1 MTRIVFM
8 GTPDF
13 AVPTLNRLI
22 QHYDVVGVVT
32 QPDRPAGRGAALKAP
47 PVKELALAHSVP
59 VLQPEKLRHVL
70 DELRAWQADV
80 FVVAAFGQILPQKV
94 LDIPPKG
101 CINVHGSLL
110 PRWRGAAPIHAAIRA
125 GDHETGITIMQMDA
139 GLDTGPMLSKRSLAI
154 APDETGQSLHDKMAQ
169 LGAELLRDTLPAY
182 LRGEIVPQPQDD
194 SQATYAP
201 QINKDEG
208 RLDWTRSAAEL
219 ERLVRAF
226 TPWPGT
232 FTTWQGKQ
240 LKIHRAALA
249 EGQAEAGQ
257 IVALDDGSCAVG
269 TGEGLLRLLEVQ
281 LEGKKRLPIGEFL
294 RGQADF
300 IGGRL
305 DNDA

>member
-8 GTPDF
+8 GTPEF
-13 AVPTLNRLI
+13 AVPTLNMLI
-22 QHYDVVGVVT
+22 QHHDVVGVVT

-47 PVKELALAHSVP
+47 PIKEVALAHAIP
-59 VLQPEKLRHVL
+59 ILQPQKLRHVV
-70 DELRAWQADV
+70 DELRDWQADL

-94 LDIPPKG
+94 LDIPPQG

-110 PRWRGAAPIHAAIRA
+110 PRWRGAAPIQAAIRH
-125 GDHETGITIMQMDA
+125 GDAQTGVTIMQMDA
-139 GLDTGPMLSKRSLAI
+139 GLDTGPVLSKRAIDI

-169 LGAELLRDTLPAY
+169 LGAELLRDTLPSY
-182 LRGEIVPQPQDD
+182 LRGELEPQPQDD

-201 QINKDEG
+201 QISKDEG

-240 LKIHRAALA
+240 LKVHRAELA
-249 EGQAEAGQ
+249 QGQAEPGRV
-257 IVALDDGSCAVG
+257 VALEDGGCAVG
-269 TGEGLLRLLEVQ
+269 TAQGLLRLLEVQ
-281 LEGKKRLPIGEFL
+281 LEGKKRLAIGEFL
-294 RGQADF
+294 RGQDDL
-300 IGGRL
+300 IGGL
-305 DNDA
+305 LGDE